1 MFGKKKDETTKK
13 GDPKPDRD
21 GGLDAISAPPLKP
34 FSRKGSHAPA
44 KPPTSS
50 SFHPEIPRRAVP
62 DIPGIPPRRLDRQIA
77 TEADSKRLIIG
88 RDIRLSGEIT
98 SCDRLVVEGQVEAVL
113 QNARVIEVAPT
124 GFFKGSADVEEAD
137 ISGRYEG
144 ELIARDRLIVR
155 AGGRIRGTIR
165 YGRIVIESGGQI
177 SGDMQTLEGAGPAK
191 GGHPQGEPGDE
202 PADEPAGDPDRPS
215 SPNRGGKPLTAKK

>member
-13 GDPKPDRD
+13 GDPRPDRD
-21 GGLDAISAPPLKP
+21 DGMDEISSPPLKP

-50 SFHPEIPRRAVP
+50 SFHPDVSRRAVP

-77 TEADSKRLIIG
+77 TDADSKRLVIG
-88 RDIRLSGEIT
+88 RDICLSGEIT

-113 QNARVIEVAPT
+113 PNARIIEVAPT

-137 ISGRYEG
+137 VSGRYEG
-144 ELIARDRLIVR
+144 ELIVRDRLIVR
-155 AGGRIRGTIR
+155 AGGRIRGAIR

-177 SGDMQTLEGAGPAK
+177 SGDMQTLEGAALAK
-191 GGHPQGEPGDE
+191 NPKTGSEPDSESGGE
-202 PADEPAGDPDRPS
+202 PADTPS
-215 SPNRGGKPLTAKK
+215 STRGGKSLTAKK

>member
-13 GDPKPDRD
+13 GGLKPNRD
-21 GGLDAISAPPLKP
+21 DGMDAISAPPLKP

-44 KPPTSS
+44 KPPTPS
-50 SFHPEIPRRAVP
+50 SFHPDVSRRAVT

-77 TEADSKRLIIG
+77 TDADSKRLVIG

-113 QNARVIEVAPT
+113 QNARIIEVAPT

-137 ISGRYEG
+137 VSGRYEG

-155 AGGRIRGTIR
+155 AGGRIRGAIR

-177 SGDMQTLEGAGPAK
+177 SGDMQTLEGAEPAK
-191 GGHPQGEPGDE
+191 NPKSDDDQGDDSGGEPED
-202 PADEPAGDPDRPS
+202 PS
-215 SPNRGGKPLTAKK
+215 SQTRGDKSLTAKK